1 MEFIIAEWINH
12 PKLPKWVRY
21 LLVTVVSGLV
31 VFLGVMLAL
40 QSPMY
45 AGRIFGGVLSV
56 LFFVVWIYLIVKVA
70 KSTRPAEDDRN

>member
-12 PKLPKWVRY
+12 PKLPTWVRY

-40 QSPMY
+40 QSPML